1 MYLHQNKELFAE
13 LLTQTAESSIYS
25 EEIIEKDYYVFL
37 LLMKI
42 KELNSNVVFKGG
54 TSLSK
59 CFGIIERFSE
69 DIDLT
74 FIEDV
79 KKSKRSKQIKH
90 NLIEKI
96 SNHYDFQIS
105 NFDENQGDWNVQK
118 YHFKTPVV
126 SSSYQASNIDPK
138 VTIELSFLSPCENP
152 EKKEVDCYILKYIRE
167 NKLDIWDKYN
177 IDYIDKFEMNVQP
190 MQMTYI
196 DKVYAL
202 CDYFLDPNKN
212 PDKCS
217 RHLYDIHQMTPS
229 IIFNSDF
236 EKMIKKIRAHR
247 TSLEKAYSTKTN
259 QTKTIKDIVSEFSL
273 NDYYKDDYN
282 KKTKKLIGN
291 KNITYEMTIDNI
303 NKIVSEDI
311 F

>member
-1 MYLHQNKELFAE
+1 
-13 LLTQTAESSIYS
+13 
-25 EEIIEKDYYVFL
+25 
-37 LLMKI
+37 
-42 KELNSNVVFKGG
+42 
-54 TSLSK
+54 
-59 CFGIIERFSE
+59 
-69 DIDLT
+69 
-74 FIEDV
+74 
-79 KKSKRSKQIKH
+79 
-90 NLIEKI
+90 
-96 SNHYDFQIS
+96 
-105 NFDENQGDWNVQK
+105 
-118 YHFKTPVV
+118 
-126 SSSYQASNIDPK
+126 
-138 VTIELSFLSPCENP
+138 
-152 EKKEVDCYILKYIRE
+152 
-167 NKLDIWDKYN
+167 
-177 IDYIDKFEMNVQP
+177 MNVQP

-217 RHLYDIHQMTPS
+217 RHLYDIYQMTPS